1 MPNSLN
7 LRAGRNAALVL
18 ALTAVLAACGG
29 GGGGGRRDGDGGGDG
44 GGGGGPQP
52 PAVMGD
58 TFAVTTANRLVLFNR
73 SSGGT
78 QSARAITGLMTGD
91 TLIGFDIRPANGS
104 LIAVANS
111 GRIYTI
117 NSMTG
122 AAAVLSTISPMD
134 ALSAVTGATAVG
146 VDFNPVPDR
155 LRIITASGKNLL
167 VNVDTGV
174 TTIDGDLT
182 FNGSTATGVVGAGYT
197 NKVATACGTQLF
209 YLDAMNNRLLTTAD
223 PNGSSLSVVGN
234 LGVTTSGTKSGF
246 EIISAANG
254 STSAFVV
261 LTVGGAPTVYSL
273 NTRTGAVSGAQPIQG
288 LTSGENIVG
297 ISATP
302 LTNVA
307 TTAGEL
313 IGLTSNNAL
322 FSFNSSA
329 PTRVCSGPTSI
340 TGLASGE
347 NVVGIDVRPA
357 DQNLYAVSVTAAG
370 AGRVLQIDRATG
382 AISAARAIVT
392 EGGAAFT
399 LTGSNFGIAF
409 NPAVDLLRVVSD
421 GTTNNNLRID
431 VTTGVVQN
439 GAMGGDTPIDP
450 AAAVLS
456 AAAYTNSFGPARPAA
471 TKLYT
476 IDATAAA
483 LNVQNPPNTGAQVR
497 AAPLTVPAT
506 TMGAPAVPIGTIAGV
521 RGFDING
528 ADNTAFA
535 GLSVGAMATNTT
547 LYKVNLDSGLS
558 ILLGVIGAGTG
569 STPLIS
575 GTLRGITLNTVPQAT
590 IFGVTADIRLVS
602 FKESS
607 TGTLDVNVPI
617 TGLAN
622 GEDIKAIDVRP
633 ANGVIYAFTN
643 LGATYILDPTTG
655 ALSGRVAFTA
665 AQPPLVPV
673 PDSFTTTNG
682 LTPGADFD
690 PVVDR
695 LRLID
700 DPGTMLS
707 NNLRIDVLNG
717 ATITDRNLN
726 VGVKVTGAAYSTTTL
741 YTIDTA
747 SDRLNMQMPPNDGV
761 QVDVGALRLAGGV
774 RVDATDAS
782 GFDIAGS
789 NNFAVAVL
797 ATKASPGIAARPATV
812 FTVDLA
818 TGTLM
823 PVGAIDLE
831 PGSAVTGLALP
842 ITPGAADGNIT
853 ATALVDGLSLAQFVV
868 NTPGTVTSTGDITGL
883 QTGETLVGIDF
894 RPSDGNLYGLGTSN
908 RLYTIDTNTGVA
920 TQKGMALTTPL
931 DAMASNVG
939 FDFDPGADLLRILS
953 DTRQNLRINPT
964 TGVGVGINMGV
975 DAQLVRGGPQPIQ
988 TFAAAHTNSFGVPDA
1003 NRVTQLFVLDA
1014 EANSLELQDASNNG
1028 MLVLRGRL
1036 STGMAPVRFTGAG
1049 ELDIAG
1055 GDNGLPLAALQPTG
1069 SMQSNLYRIDLATG
1083 LATQVGTMPIGPAGT
1098 QPLVGLT
1105 IVIR

>member
-1 MPNSLN
+1 MRNSLN
-7 LRAGRNAALVL
+7 LRSGRNAVL
-18 ALTAVLAACGG
+18 GVVLTAVLAACGG
-29 GGGGGRRDGDGGGDG
+29 GGGGKNNNNDPQQP
-44 GGGGGPQP
+44 GPQQPGPPP
-52 PAVMGD
+52 PAVVGD

-78 QSARAITGLMTGD
+78 QSARAITGLMGGD
-91 TLIGFDIRPANGS
+91 ALIGFDIRPANGS
-104 LIAVANS
+104 LVAVANS

-134 ALSAVTGATAVG
+134 ALSAVTSATAVG

-155 LRIITASGKNLL
+155 LRIITDSGKNLR

-182 FNGSTATGVVGAGYT
+182 LNGSTALGVVGAGYT
-197 NKVATACGTQLF
+197 NKVASACGTQLF

-223 PNGSSLSVVGN
+223 PNGGLLSVVGN
-234 LGVTTSGTKSGF
+234 LGVTTSGTKTGF

-254 STSAFVV
+254 STSPFVV

-273 NTRTGAVSGAQPIQG
+273 NTMTGAVSGAQPIQG

-297 ISATP
+297 LSATP
-302 LTNVA
+302 LANVA
-307 TTAGEL
+307 TGAGEL

-322 FSFNSSA
+322 FSFNSSDA
-329 PTRVCSGPTSI
+329 TRLCSGPISI

-357 DQNLYAVSVTAAG
+357 DQNLYAVGVTAAG
-370 AGRVLQIDRATG
+370 AGRVFQIDRTTG
-382 AISAARAIVT
+382 AISAAQAIVT
-392 EGGAAFT
+392 GVSAPFT
-399 LTGSNFGIAF
+399 LTGTNFGIAF
-409 NPAVDLLRVVSD
+409 DPEVDLLRVVSD

-431 VTTGVVQN
+431 VTSGVVQS
-439 GAMGGDTPIDP
+439 GDMRIDP
-450 AAAVLS
+450 AAAVLA
-456 AAAYTNSFGPARPAA
+456 AAAYTNSFGPARPAT

-476 IDATAAA
+476 IDTTAAA

-497 AAPLTVPAT
+497 VAPLTVP
-506 TMGAPAVPIGTIAGV
+506 GAPGAAAVPIGTITAV
-521 RGFDING
+521 RGFDIKG

-547 LYKVNLDSGLS
+547 LYKINLDSGLS
-558 ILLGVIGAGTG
+558 TPLGVIGAGTG
-569 STPLIS
+569 TPLIS
-575 GTLRGITLNTVPQAT
+575 GTVRGITVNAVPQAT
-590 IFGVTADIRLVS
+590 VFGVTADIRLIS

-622 GEDIKAIDVRP
+622 GEDIKAIDARP

-655 ALSGRVAFTA
+655 AVSGRVAFTA
-665 AQPPLVPV
+665 AQPPLVPA
-673 PDSFTTTNG
+673 PDPFTTTNG
-682 LTPGADFD
+682 LTPGVDFN

-700 DPGTMLS
+700 DAGSMLS
-707 NNLRIDVLNG
+707 NNLRIDVLSG

-741 YTIDTA
+741 YTLDTA
-747 SDRLNMQMPPNDGV
+747 SDRLNMQTPPNDGV
-761 QVDVGALRLAGGV
+761 QVDVGALTLAGV
-774 RVDATDAS
+774 RVDATDAG

-789 NNFAVAVL
+789 SNFAVAVL
-797 ATKASPGIAARPATV
+797 ATNASAGIAARPATV

-818 TGTLM
+818 NGTLT
-823 PVGAIDLE
+823 PVGAIGLA
-831 PGSAVTGLALP
+831 PGLAVTGLALP
-842 ITPGAADGNIT
+842 ITPGVANGNIT
-853 ATALVDGLSLAQFVV
+853 ATALVDGLSLAQFAV
-868 NTPGTVTSTGDITGL
+868 NSPGTVTSMRGITGL
-883 QTGETLVGIDF
+883 QPGERLVGIDF
-894 RPSDGNLYGLGTSN
+894 RPSDANLYGVGTSN

-931 DAMASNVG
+931 DPTATSFG
-939 FDFDPGADLLRILS
+939 FDFDPGQDMLRIVS

-964 TGVGVGINMGV
+964 TGAGVGISMGV
-975 DAQLVRGGPQPIQ
+975 DAPLVRGDPKPIQ
-988 TFAAAHTNSFGVPDA
+988 TFAAAHTNSFGPPDA

-1014 EANSLELQDASNNG
+1014 EANSLELQDASNNV
-1028 MLVLRGRL
+1028 LVLRGRL
-1036 STGMAPVRFTGAG
+1036 STGMTPVRFTGAG
-1049 ELDIAG
+1049 EFDIAG
-1055 GDNGLPLAALQPTG
+1055 GDNGLALAALQPTG

-1083 LATQVGTMPIGPAGT
+1083 LANQVGVMPIGPTGT
-1098 QPLVGLT
+1098 MPLVALT
-1105 IVIR
+1105 IVLR